1 MTPQQIKRALRL
13 YKRFKTESAEY
24 KAIARELGIDVGY
37 MAFNDRCKELCLLIP
52 NSDYYGVLFSIVA
65 STLAQVS

>member
-24 KAIARELGIDVGY
+24 KAIARELGIDVGEL
-37 MAFNDRCKELCLLIP
+37 NRRCHHLSHGR
-52 NSDYYGVLFSIVA
+52 NY
-65 STLAQVS
+65 